1 MNFIILLS
9 CCRGCNEKP
18 KLLQHGAFTRAVPFK
33 EEKFHRHVSDSIA
46 NNYSPA
52 ARDFSTHSLHKH
64 QSNNE
69 YSELYRLEN
78 QVGLLCQK
86 PPYQDL
92 GIVKK
97 KDTSYTLYKRKAPG
111 SWNEDH
117 SELFSNAATR
127 GTECQSEN
135 SVSSNCMPAFDLGLR
150 NSEPLPPI
158 QKQINTKEKRHPS
171 IQSTD
176 TSRQK
181 NQGDSHYKSTNEP
194 VWIADCS
201 KYLSPPRSLPLL
213 PASSDNADS
222 PGLHRPLSFSQD
234 KASHS
239 FSTPA
244 AEQHRE
250 LEGTKHSTQP
260 ESQPISAHTRKKSKH
275 KSHEDWRQ
283 HDAMTTAALSVM
295 FPPSTYST
303 HGLSRPATPTEGH
316 LDRYYRLIEESIDP
330 CMVSP
335 LSAEWLQG
343 IYSYIPAELCKVCSK
358 SLQDLTKE
366 AEENY
371 IYAIKKSIVD
381 YILLD
386 PMEQHRLGIKVS
398 SKMSNRAG
406 RHYFPWHE
414 SVNTARI
421 KLKSNL
427 HITHPIMSKVLLH
440 FYTKYANF
448 RLLNMVALM
457 NIVPMKLDE
466 FINHIRNDVRKKSE
480 ELKETWLRDCCNTV
494 TQNRENIESEM
505 PQDEKLRRKKMDHL
519 FCCLA
524 TLMSN
529 LQRSIVEAS
538 LMDLVKMVETYG
550 DGNNYEGNYPP
561 DNLWLPEKPH
571 LILLFMKPFLKES
584 DVSFNP
590 STEEIFCGFDN
601 TVDSL
606 VISVQQMARI
616 ETFLFQAVDNLKI
629 KYISS
634 VQIHEEIVLSAK
646 TRIRAVIENNMR
658 GPSRYAK
665 VYKPFLQML
674 SPQTEKRLETLA
686 QKNVSLKVYARELD
700 NVKKLAS
707 DVALLPVFVPMKMMF
722 MDCFEINQRWGA
734 GEPRRKTPRKAP
746 EQEQLDG
753 SGRRNQRHRDAA
765 HGKEERLH
773 HQLTRRRPQETE
785 QQETRMDDSA
795 HQHYRGPRTI
805 PTKLLGY
812 MEASIKADL
821 TTIRTEMSQVL
832 KRVEDTEERLD
843 VHTKAIQELQ
853 DQCRYME
860 KGMRI
865 IAYKAEDQENRNRRN
880 NLRLRGIP
888 ETVGDRELAD
898 KIRETFNDM
907 LKRPRTTEIIFD
919 RVHRMRRPIASGG
932 ENPRDVI
939 VRFHYYADKAQIT
952 ESMKNASEMVMDG
965 VNIQAYV
972 DLALETLAR
981 RRALKPLTQAL
992 ISRQITY
999 RWGFPACLI
1008 ATYEG
1013 RTATLRHPEDL
1024 VEFCE
1029 KMDITPPELCKQ
1041 RTSLLIPLSSLCL
1054 PCFLIFSC
1062 SSIQW
1067 VVSFTGL
1074 DWIML
1079 DYVAIESVE
1088 SANILPMTI
1097 SDHAPVELTLKN
1109 NISWGKQYNW
1119 KLNDSLLH
1127 DQAVVQEIGVL
1138 LENYFQE
1145 NNTEGMSLVTVWE
1158 AHKVVLRVTEFSLQP
1173 HPQDEPGDGAEWVE
1187 SGGNTKMFD
1196 STQLK
1201 GGSVS
1206 IYPQQHPR
1214 FMGTQYQTTFP
1225 QAHHYW
1231 GMFDSSWEHKLSHS
1245 TAHIPMGPSAVCF
1258 NITPHEGTTLF
1269 EVLHLGLE
1277 KYLDDLNQI
1286 SSQASKEYALE
1297 KALNKMETDW
1307 EDVCFIFSPYKDG
1320 NSHVLAAVDEIQVL
1334 LEDHIVK
1341 TTTMKGSP
1349 FIAPFEKEILA
1360 WEAKLRHLQD
1370 TLDSWLTVQMAWLY
1384 LAPIFRSADIR
1395 NQIPVEGAKFQTVDF
1410 NWRLIMRES
1419 VEKANAMRVISQPQ
1433 MLDKLKEAEL
1443 LLDDIQKGLN
1453 DYLEKKRLFFP
1464 RFFFLSNDE
1473 LIEILSETKDPL
1485 RVQPHLKKCFE
1496 GIAKLTFNPKKEI
1509 THMESAEKEKV
1520 ELVTRIIPANA
1531 KGLVEQW
1538 LHEVEKIMKL
1548 SLHEV
1553 MNQSIKAYAK
1563 SLRKEWVLQW
1573 PGQVVLASSMVHW
1586 TTGVSKA
1593 FDQKRGLQNFVEQ
1606 CSEQIDEIVNL
1617 VRGRLTKMEQ
1627 ITLGALIT
1635 IDVHARDVVFNLNNR
1650 GVANS
1655 SDFGW
1660 IAQMRYYWE
1669 ENSVVVRMV
1678 TTTVPYGYEYLG
1690 NAGRLVLT
1698 PLTDRC
1704 FRTLMGALQLNICV
1718 VFNCSDGL
1726 DYKAMGKFFKGL
1738 AQSGAWACFDE
1749 FNRIELEVLSVVA
1762 QQIQTIQ
1769 RAISEQVQT
1778 FVFEGTEICLDSSCT
1793 VFITMNPGYA
1803 GRAELP
1809 DNLKVLFRTVAM
1821 MVPDYTLIAEI
1832 SLYSMGFVAARSLAA
1847 KIVATYRLCS
1857 EQLSSQHHYDYGMR
1871 AVKSV
1876 LTAAGN
1882 LKVKLPDEKEDVLM
1896 LRSIRDVNLPKFLSH
1911 DIPLFDSIISDLFPG
1926 VIVPTPDHGSLEV
1939 SIREI
1944 TRKMN
1949 LQQVPCFIKKIIQIY
1964 EMMLVRHGFMLIG
1977 NPLGGKTSSLKVLAG
1992 VLKDLEIKGLMDEH
2006 RVDYIFINPKAITIG
2021 QLYGSFDPVSHE
2033 WIDGVL
2039 SNVFR
2044 NHATCTTKRRKWCIF
2059 DGPVDAVWVENMNT
2073 VLDDNKK
2080 LCLMSGE
2087 IIQMSPQQNMI
2098 FEVLDLEQAS
2108 PATVSRCGM
2117 IYMEAKDLG
2126 WEPLTESWLAAK
2138 LPAFFTAEESQI
2150 VQSMCRWLLPVCLD
2164 FVEKKCTFVTKTSP
2178 MHLTMSMLK
2187 IYECLLA
2194 NIRSAKSGTENEEEV
2209 LDIEETRS
2217 SVHHTV
2223 KINEEVKNAILA
2235 YGFFAVIWSVGGV
2248 LHPDSKKRFSEYLK
2262 NLCDQDPTS
2271 LKPKGLQIPRS
2282 VQLPKAEDVYD
2293 IVYVKKKFSAWC
2305 LWKDLVTPTKFED
2318 IIKPSIKDNEK
2329 DVHLMLNDIIVS
2341 TPGTA
2346 MQMYFLET
2354 LLLQD
2359 KPLLFVGPTGTGK
2372 TAITNSFL
2380 RHLPQEKYV
2389 VCQIN
2394 FSVQASANQ
2403 TQDIFL
2409 TKLERQKKRV
2419 YGTPPG
2425 KQAFVFVDDLN
2436 MPAKEKYGAQPPIEL
2451 LRQWIDHGYWF
2462 DRKDTNMIEI
2472 KDTSLVLAMAPP
2484 SGGGNAV
2491 TPRLLR
2497 HFNVLSIDAFSDE
2510 TMKSIFQ
2517 PVVDWHFNSGF
2528 DTSLKRYSRIF
2539 VWATMDLYRQVMAS
2553 FLPMPSKSHYIFS
2566 LRDFSRVVQGIILLK
2581 PTQVDQNSA
2590 AAQKLMRLWIH
2601 EVYRVF
2607 CDRLVN
2613 SQDRKTFFQIVKN
2626 VVQSQ
2631 FKEKMSN
2638 LFTHLV
2644 IGRKVQDE
2652 DMRNLFFGDYV
2663 FHKSS
2668 VKPEKHYDEIAAIE
2682 ELKICMQRYLHQYNA
2697 SSKTPMNL
2705 VMFHFATEHISRISR
2720 VLKLPCGH
2728 ALLIGIGGTGRQSVT
2743 KLAAFMADIE
2753 LHQFSIQKSY
2763 TVSEWRDDLKKV
2775 LRAAGQNGT
2784 PTVFLFAE
2792 HQIKDESFLE
2802 DINMILSTGDV
2813 PTLFNNE
2820 EKLEV
2825 MEKMRQL
2832 LPATETQNENT
2843 TSDLY
2848 RIFKDRIRRNLHIV
2862 LAFSPTG
2869 KAFRDQLRHYTSL
2882 VNSCTIDWFQA
2893 WPEDALEKVANHFLD
2908 DVEMSQ
2914 EIRNEAV
2921 FMCHHFHQSVVS
2933 LSERF
2938 FQMLQRQIYVTS
2950 TSYLE
2955 LIKTFKNLLERKRL
2969 ELLTSKNRY
2978 MVGLEKLDFASSQIA
2993 IMQQELTELKPML
3006 IERSSETEELVNI
3019 IADETLEVE
3028 AVKSLV
3034 EADEATANKAAL
3046 EAKAI
3051 KDECEQ
3057 KLSVAIPAFNAAIA
3071 ALDTLKASDIALLKT
3086 MQNPPSGVRLTLSA
3100 ICILKG
3106 IKPDKKGDPSGKSA
3120 DDYWPASKK
3129 MLGDMKFLDSLKEFD
3144 KDNIPPKV
3152 IAQIRKDFI
3161 SNPEFQPAV
3170 IKNVSSACE
3179 GLCSWVRA
3187 IEVYDKVAKIV
3198 APKRQKLEA
3207 AEADLKIHMQNLKI
3221 KREELKEVTTKLKG
3235 LQDQLS
3241 QKLAEKRVL
3250 EENINMTKLKLDRA
3264 EKLINGLGGEKQRW
3278 RSIVT
3283 QLGDTYQNIVG
3294 DMLLSAGIVA
3304 YLGPFTSEFRQEIL
3318 RKWFNMCRDK
3328 HIPISDGFALS
3339 STLGDPVKIME
3350 WQFHGLPK
3358 DSFSLE
3364 NAIIVTSA
3372 QQWPLMIDPQGQAN
3386 KWIKNMEKINKIQI
3400 CKATDTDYLRA
3411 VGNSIQFGTPV
3422 LIENLTE
3429 ELDPILEPVLL
3440 RQTFKQ
3446 NGVEY
3451 IRLGEA
3457 VIHYSRDFKLYMT
3470 TRLRN
3475 PHYLP
3480 EVSVK
3485 VTLINFMITPIGL
3498 EDQLL
3503 TILAAEEKPDL
3514 EERKY
3519 QLYLEGATTRKQLKE
3534 IEDQILEVLSLSQG
3548 NILEDE
3554 RAIDILSSSKKLSQE
3569 IQEKQEITTK
3579 TEKQI
3584 DETRDGYRPV
3594 ANHSSVI
3601 FFVISDLAYIDTM
3614 YQFSLAWYINLY
3626 INAIKKSEP
3635 SQKLQE
3641 RITYLND
3648 YFTNSVYEHVC
3659 RSLFEKHKLLF
3670 SFLLCVGIQRNRGL
3684 VNYEE
3689 WHFLL
3694 TGSVALEIP
3703 RANPDPMWLKDKF
3716 WGEILRLSSL
3726 PIFGGLDDHFYSNI
3740 RQWKSIYDSS
3750 QPNEMELPNPWE
3762 DLLTDFQKLLVLRC
3776 VRPDKIISAVQ
3787 QFVTNK
3793 MGPAFIDPPTFDL
3806 RHSYMGSS
3814 SSTPLIFVLSSGA
3827 DPLQLL
3833 MKFAEEKDMGG
3844 INLQTISLG
3853 QGQGPIARKMIEK
3866 AAEDGTWVVLQNCH
3880 LATSWLTELEHICEE
3895 VITDPEKTNSSFRLW
3910 LTSYPS
3916 QDFPVSVL
3924 QNGIKMTN
3932 EPPKG
3937 LRANLLKSYL
3947 SDPICNP
3954 AFFNGCNK
3962 PKVWKKLLF
3971 GLCFFHALVQER
3983 RTYGSLGWNVSYE
3996 FNDSDL
4002 KISAKQ
4008 LQRFINDYEQ
4018 TLLDAVIYL
4027 TGECNYGGRVTDEH
4041 DRRLLLSLLDTF
4053 LCEAVITE
4061 DDYAFSPSGKYF
4073 APKNGT
4079 HDAYMEYIKS
4089 LPLNADPE
4097 VFGLHINANITR
4109 DQKETAKL
4117 FDWILTTLPKQ
4128 TSGGGKSTSEVV
4140 HELIDDILSKIPEDF
4155 NIEEV
4160 KRLYPTQYTESMN
4173 TVLVHELLRFN
4184 RLTSTIRM
4192 SLQDLNKAI
4201 SGLSAMSNELDD
4213 LLNSMT
4219 VGKVPTVWS
4228 ARSYPSLKPLGGYI
4242 ADLLQRLRFFKEWI
4256 ERGTPKVFWISGF
4269 YFTQSFLTGALQNYA
4284 RKYKIPIDLLGL
4296 QFQITDH
4303 DNVNIIDSSPSEG
4316 TYINGLYMEG
4326 ARWDRDKHVI
4336 SESFPKILYDSMPII
4351 WLIPEENIAEMDSF
4365 YQCPV
4370 YKTSA
4375 RHGELSTTGHSTNYV
4390 LSINLPTDKSPN
4402 HWVNRGVACLCQLDY

>member
-1 MNFIILLS
+1 MDEFRESSKTGSNA
-9 CCRGCNEKP
+9 KP
-18 KLLQHGAFTRAVPFK
+18 KLLQHGAFTQAVPIK
-33 EEKFHRHVSDSIA
+33 EKKFHRHVSDSIA

-52 ARDFSTHSLHKH
+52 ARDFSTHSVYKH

-69 YSELYRLEN
+69 YSELCKPEN
-78 QVGLLCQK
+78 QVRLLCQK

-92 GIVKK
+92 RISKK
-97 KDTSYTLYKRKAPG
+97 KDSCYTLYKRKAPG

-135 SVSSNCMPAFDLGLR
+135 RASSNCMPAFDLGQR

-158 QKQINTKEKRHPS
+158 QKQINTKKKRHPS
-171 IQSTD
+171 IQCTD
-176 TSRQK
+176 SSRHK
-181 NQGDSHYKSTNEP
+181 NQGDCHYKSTNEP

-213 PASSDNADS
+213 PASSDNAES

-239 FSTPA
+239 LSTPA
-244 AEQHRE
+244 AEQHGE

-260 ESQPISAHTRKKSKH
+260 ESQPSSAHFRKKAKH
-275 KSHEDWRQ
+275 ISHEDWRQ
-283 HDAMTTAALSVM
+283 HDAVTTAALNVV

-303 HGLSRPATPTEGH
+303 HGLSRPATPNEGH

-343 IYSYIPAELCKVCSK
+343 IYSYIPAELCKVWSK

-386 PMEQHRLGIKVS
+386 LMEQQRLEIKIS
-398 SKMSNRAG
+398 PKMSNSAG
-406 RHYFPWHE
+406 RHQFPWHE
-414 SVNTARI
+414 SVKAAYV
-421 KLKSNL
+421 KLKNNL
-427 HITHPIMSKVLLH
+427 HITHPVMSKVLLH
-440 FYTKYANF
+440 FYTKYTNF
-448 RLLNMVALM
+448 SLLDIDSLM
-457 NIVPMKLDE
+457 HFVPMKINE
-466 FINHIRNDVRKKSE
+466 FINCIRSNAIKKSE
-480 ELKETWLRDCCNTV
+480 ELQKTWLRDCCDIV
-494 TQNRENIESEM
+494 IEYRENIESEM
-505 PQDEKLRRKKMDHL
+505 PHDEKLRRKKMDHL

-529 LQRSIVEAS
+529 LQRSIVEVS
-538 LMDLVKMVETYG
+538 LADLVKMVEMYG
-550 DGNNYEGNYPP
+550 EGFHYEGNDPP
-561 DNLWLPEKPH
+561 DDFWLPVNPH
-571 LILLFMKPFLKES
+571 LILLFLKPFLKES
-584 DVSFNP
+584 VVSFNP
-590 STEEIFCGFDN
+590 SIEEIVCGFDN

-634 VQIHEEIVLSAK
+634 IQIHEEIVLSSKA
-646 TRIRAVIENNMR
+646 RIRAVIENNMR
-658 GPSRYAK
+658 GPHRYAK

-674 SPQTEKRLETLA
+674 SSQTEKRLQTLA
-686 QKNVSLKVYARELD
+686 QKDISLKVYARELD
-700 NVKKLAS
+700 RMKELAS
-707 DVALLPVFVPMKMMF
+707 DVALLPVFVPMNMML
-722 MDCFEINQRWGA
+722 MDCSEINQQMIDR
-734 GEPRRKTPRKAP
+734 T
-746 EQEQLDG
+746 
-753 SGRRNQRHRDAA
+753 
-765 HGKEERLH
+765 
-773 HQLTRRRPQETE
+773 HQLTNIIINKVASMSMTFNRKICWQYDGIVTKISAMAASTSALVELQNYIDILKSKELPEIQEKLAVAGENLLFLMDYASLSKEDIILNGNTFSWPQRIIPIINSS
-785 QQETRMDDSA
+785 ETRLQREHDGALARLAQWQKDFTKRLVDVLIEVKDFQKKDRMTEATTNVQKLGSISRRIQDFMEEKSLINKEEMLLEVEQMSTFDQIDEIHKLKEPYEELWTTAA
-795 HQHYRGPRTI
+795 HFSTCYDKWMNGPFLQVNAENVEEEVQNLWKTSYKLTKAFYHPDLHGPLKVATTI
-805 PTKLLGY
+805 KTKL
-812 MEASIKADL
+812 
-821 TTIRTEMSQVL
+821 
-832 KRVEDTEERLD
+832 
-843 VHTKAIQELQ
+843 
-853 DQCRYME
+853 E
-860 KGMRI
+860 KF
-865 IAYKAEDQENRNRRN
+865 
-880 NLRLRGIP
+880 
-888 ETVGDRELAD
+888 
-898 KIRETFNDM
+898 KINM
-907 LKRPRTTEIIFD
+907 P
-919 RVHRMRRPIASGG
+919 
-932 ENPRDVI
+932 
-939 VRFHYYADKAQIT
+939 
-952 ESMKNASEMVMDG
+952 
-965 VNIQAYV
+965 
-972 DLALETLAR
+972 
-981 RRALKPLTQAL
+981 
-992 ISRQITY
+992 
-999 RWGFPACLI
+999 
-1008 ATYEG
+1008 
-1013 RTATLRHPEDL
+1013 
-1024 VEFCE
+1024 
-1029 KMDITPPELCKQ
+1029 
-1041 RTSLLIPLSSLCL
+1041 
-1054 PCFLIFSC
+1054 
-1062 SSIQW
+1062 
-1067 VVSFTGL
+1067 
-1074 DWIML
+1074 
-1079 DYVAIESVE
+1079 
-1088 SANILPMTI
+1088 
-1097 SDHAPVELTLKN
+1097 
-1109 NISWGKQYNW
+1109 
-1119 KLNDSLLH
+1119 
-1127 DQAVVQEIGVL
+1127 
-1138 LENYFQE
+1138 
-1145 NNTEGMSLVTVWE
+1145 LVTALCTPGIKPRHWNLMSE
-1158 AHKVVLRVTEFSLQP
+1158 KVGFT
-1173 HPQDEPGDGAEWVE
+1173 
-1187 SGGNTKMFD
+1187 
-1196 STQLK
+1196 
-1201 GGSVS
+1201 
-1206 IYPQQHPR
+1206 
-1214 FMGTQYQTTFP
+1214 
-1225 QAHHYW
+1225 
-1231 GMFDSSWEHKLSHS
+1231 
-1245 TAHIPMGPSAVCF
+1245 
-1258 NITPHEGTTLF
+1258 ITPHESTILF
-1269 EVLHLGLE
+1269 EVLQFGLE

-1297 KALNKMETDW
+1297 KALNKMKTDW
-1307 EDVCFIFSPYKDG
+1307 EYACFSFSTYKDG
-1320 NSHVLAAVDEIQVL
+1320 NSYVLAAVDEIQVL

-1360 WEAKLRHLQD
+1360 WEAKLRHFQD
-1370 TLDSWLTVQMAWLY
+1370 TLDSWLRVQMAWLY
-1384 LAPIFRSADIR
+1384 LEPIFGSEDIR
-1395 NQIPVEGAKFQTVDF
+1395 NQIPVEGEKFETVDF

-1419 VEKANAMRVISQPQ
+1419 VEVANAMRVISQPQ

-1443 LLDDIQKGLN
+1443 VLDDIQKGLN

-1509 THMESAEKEKV
+1509 THMESTENEKV
-1520 ELVTRIIPANA
+1520 ELVMRIIPEHA
-1531 KGLVEQW
+1531 KGLVEKW

-1553 MNQSIKAYAK
+1553 MNQSIKAYAE
-1563 SLRKEWVLQW
+1563 SPRKEWVLQW

-1586 TTGVSKA
+1586 TTGVLKA
-1593 FDQKRGLQNFVEQ
+1593 FDQKRGLQNFVKQ
-1606 CSEQIDEIVNL
+1606 CSEQIDEIVGL
-1617 VRGRLTKMEQ
+1617 VRGRLTKMER

-1635 IDVHARDVVFNLNNR
+1635 IDVHARDVVFNLNDR
-1650 GVANS
+1650 GITNC

-1669 ENSVVVRMV
+1669 ENNVVVRMV
-1678 TTTVPYGYEYLG
+1678 TTTVTYGYEYLG

-1704 FRTLMGALQLNICV
+1704 FRTLMGALQLNLGGAPEGPAGTGKTETCKDLARAVAKQCV

-1778 FVFEGTEICLDSSCT
+1778 FMFEGTEICLDSSCT

-1821 MVPDYTLIAEI
+1821 MVPDYMLIAEI
-1832 SLYSMGFVAARSLAA
+1832 SLYSMGFVAAHILAA

-1882 LKVKLPDEKEDVLM
+1882 LKVKFPDEKEDMLM

-1949 LQQVPCFIKKIIQIY
+1949 LQPVPCFIKKIIQIY

-1977 NPLGGKTSSLKVLAG
+1977 SPLGGKTSALKVLAG
-1992 VLKDLEIKGLMDEH
+1992 ALKDLETKGLMDEH
-2006 RVDYIFINPKAITIG
+2006 GVDYIFINPKAITIG

-2044 NHATCTTKRRKWCIF
+2044 NHATCTTKSRKWCIF

-2126 WEPLTESWLAAK
+2126 WEPLTKSWLAAK
-2138 LPAFFTAEESQI
+2138 LPAGFTAEESQI
-2150 VQSMCRWLLPVCLD
+2150 VQSMCRWLLPACLD
-2164 FVEKKCTFVTKTSP
+2164 FVEKRCKFVIKTSP
-2178 MHLTMSMLK
+2178 MHFTVSMLK
-2187 IYECLLA
+2187 IYESLLV
-2194 NIRSAKSGTENEEEV
+2194 NIRSAKCGTENEE
-2209 LDIEETRS
+2209 DTDTEETS
-2217 SVHHTV
+2217 PGVCHS
-2223 KINEEVKNAILA
+2223 INMNEEVRNAILA
-2235 YGFFAVIWSVGGV
+2235 YGFFAVIWSFGGV
-2248 LHPDSKKRFSEYLK
+2248 LHPDSKQSFSEYLK
-2262 NLCDQDPTS
+2262 NLCDQDPTGS
-2271 LKPKGLQIPRS
+2271 KPKGLQIPRS
-2282 VQLPKAEDVYD
+2282 VQLPKSENVYD
-2293 IVYVKKKFSAWC
+2293 IVYVKKKFSSWC
-2305 LWKDLVTPTKFED
+2305 LWKDLMTPTKIED
-2318 IIKPSIKDNEK
+2318 IIKNNEN

-2409 TKLERQKKRV
+2409 TKLERRKKRV
-2419 YGTPPG
+2419 YGAPLG

-2462 DRKDTNMIEI
+2462 DRKDTSMIKI
-2472 KDTSLVLAMAPP
+2472 KNTCLVLAMAPP
-2484 SGGGNAV
+2484 AGGGNAI
-2491 TPRLLR
+2491 TPRLLH
-2497 HFNVLSIDAFSDE
+2497 HFNVLSIDAFSDK
-2510 TMKSIFQ
+2510 TIKGIFQ
-2517 PVVDWHFNSGF
+2517 PIVDWHFDCGF

-2539 VWATMDLYRQVMAS
+2539 VWATMDLYRQVLTS

-2566 LRDFSRVVQGIILLK
+2566 LRDFSRVIQGIILFK
-2581 PTQVDQNSA
+2581 PTQVDQSSSG
-2590 AAQKLMRLWIH
+2590 AQKLMRLWIH

-2613 SQDRKTFFQIVKN
+2613 SQDRKMFFQIVKN

-2631 FKEKMSN
+2631 FKEKMSH
-2638 LFTHLV
+2638 LFSHLV
-2644 IGRKVQDE
+2644 IGREVQDE

-2663 FHKSS
+2663 FQKTS
-2668 VKPEKHYDEIAAIE
+2668 VKSEKHYNEIVDID

-2705 VMFHFATEHISRISR
+2705 VMFHFAIQHISRISR

-2753 LHQFSIQKSY
+2753 LHQVSIQKSY
-2763 TVSEWRDDLKKV
+2763 SVNEWRDDLKKV
-2775 LRAAGQNGT
+2775 LRAAGQNGS

-2832 LPATETQNENT
+2832 LPATENQSENYQ
-2843 TSDLY
+2843 SDLY
-2848 RIFKDRIRRNLHIV
+2848 RKYKDRIRRNLHIV

-2882 VNSCTIDWFQA
+2882 VNCCTINWFQA
-2893 WPEDALEKVANHFLD
+2893 WPEDALQKVANHFLD

-2921 FMCHHFHQSVVS
+2921 FMCHHFHQSVVA

-2938 FQMLQRQIYVTS
+2938 FQTLQRQIYVTS

-2969 ELLTSKNRY
+2969 ELLTNKNRY
-2978 MVGLEKLDFASSQIA
+2978 LVGLEKLDFASSQIA

-3057 KLSVAIPAFNAAIA
+3057 KLSVAIPALNAAIL
-3071 ALDTLKASDIALLKT
+3071 ALDTLKASDITLLKT

-3106 IKPDKKGDPSGKSA
+3106 IKPDKKGDPSGKFA

-3129 MLGDMKFLDSLKEFD
+3129 ILGDMKFLDSLKEFD

-3152 IAQIRKDFI
+3152 IAQIRRDFI

-3198 APKRQKLEA
+3198 APKRQRLEA

-3221 KREELKEVTTKLKG
+3221 KREELKEVTAKLKG

-3241 QKLAEKRVL
+3241 KKLAEKRIL

-3278 RSIVT
+3278 RSIAT
-3283 QLGDTYQNIVG
+3283 QMGDTYQNIVG

-3304 YLGPFTSEFRQEIL
+3304 YLGSFTSEFRQEIL
-3318 RKWFNMCRDK
+3318 KKWFKLCRDK
-3328 HIPISDGFALS
+3328 HIPVSDEFALS

-3358 DSFSLE
+3358 DNFSIE

-3372 QQWPLMIDPQGQAN
+3372 QRWPLMVDPQGQAN

-3400 CKATDTDYLRA
+3400 CKATDTDYLRT

-3429 ELDPILEPVLL
+3429 ELDPILEPLLL

-3503 TILAAEEKPDL
+3503 NILAAEEKPDL
-3514 EERKY
+3514 EERKH
-3519 QLYLEGATTRKQLKE
+3519 QLYLEGAKTRKQLKE

-3601 FFVISDLAYIDTM
+3601 FFVISDLAYIDSM
-3614 YQFSLAWYINLY
+3614 YQFSLAWYINVY
-3626 INAIKKSEP
+3626 INAIRKSEP

-3641 RITYLND
+3641 RITYLNN
-3648 YFTNSVYEHVC
+3648 YFTNSIYEQVC

-3684 VNYEE
+3684 ANNEE

-3694 TGSVALEIP
+3694 TGGVALEIP
-3703 RANPDPMWLKDKF
+3703 QANPDPTWLKDKS
-3716 WGEILRLSSL
+3716 WGEILRLSTL
-3726 PIFGGLDDHFYSNI
+3726 PIFSQLDDHFCSNI
-3740 RQWKSIYDSS
+3740 SEWKSIYESS
-3750 QPNEMELPNPWE
+3750 HPNEMELPNPWE
-3762 DLLTDFQKLLVLRC
+3762 DLLTDFQKLLILRC
-3776 VRPDKIISAVQ
+3776 IRPDKIIPAVQ
-3787 QFVTNK
+3787 QFVTDK
-3793 MGPAFIDPPTFDL
+3793 MGPTYINPPTFDL
-3806 RHSYMGSS
+3806 QHSYTGSTS
-3814 SSTPLIFVLSSGA
+3814 NTPLIFVLSSGA
-3827 DPLQLL
+3827 DPLALL

-3866 AAEDGTWVVLQNCH
+3866 AAEEGTWVVLQNCH

-3895 VITDPEKTNSSFRLW
+3895 VITDPEKTKSSFRLW

-3983 RTYGSLGWNVSYE
+3983 RTYGSLGWNVAYE

-4018 TLLDAVIYL
+4018 TPLDAVIYL

-4061 DDYAFSPSGKYF
+4061 DNYAFSPSGKYF
-4073 APKNGT
+4073 APKNST
-4079 HDAYMEYIKS
+4079 HDTYMEYIKS

-4097 VFGLHINANITR
+4097 VFGLHVNGNITR
-4109 DQKETAKL
+4109 DQKETAEL
-4117 FDWILTTLPKQ
+4117 FDCILTTLPKQ
-4128 TSGGGKSTSEVV
+4128 TSGGGKSTSEVA

-4155 NIEEV
+4155 NVEEV

-4242 ADLLQRLRFFKEWI
+4242 ADLLQRLSFFKEWI
-4256 ERGTPKVFWISGF
+4256 EKGTPNVFWISGF

-4284 RKYKIPIDLLGL
+4284 RKYKIPIDLLGF
-4296 QFQITDH
+4296 QFRITDH
-4303 DNVNIIDSSPSEG
+4303 DHANEIDSSPSDG
-4316 TYINGLYMEG
+4316 TYINGFYMEG
-4326 ARWDRDKHVI
+4326 ARWDREKHVI
-4336 SESFPKILYDSMPII
+4336 SESFPQILYESMPII
-4351 WLIPEENIAEMDSF
+4351 WLIPGEKMDEMDSF
-4365 YQCPV
+4365 YRCPV

-4375 RHGELSTTGHSTNYV
+4375 RRGELSTTGHSTNYV
-4390 LSINLPTDKSPN
+4390 LSFNLATDKPPN

>member
-1 MNFIILLS
+1 MYEYPES
-9 CCRGCNEKP
+9 SKVVVNEKP
-18 KLLQHGAFTRAVPFK
+18 KILQHGAFTQAVPFK

-52 ARDFSTHSLHKH
+52 ARNISTHSVYKLNNGKKH
-64 QSNNE
+64 
-69 YSELYRLEN
+69 SELCRQEN
-78 QVGLLCQK
+78 PTGLLCQK
-86 PPYQDL
+86 PPYQEL
-92 GIVKK
+92 QIVKK
-97 KDTSYTLYKRKAPG
+97 KNALHKMSKRKAPG

-117 SELFSNAATR
+117 CEFFSNAATR

-135 SVSSNCMPAFDLGLR
+135 SVSSNCMPAFDVGLR

-171 IQSTD
+171 NQCTD
-176 TSRQK
+176 TPRHK
-181 NQGDSHYKSTNEP
+181 NQGCCHYKSTNEP

-201 KYLSPPRSLPLL
+201 KYLSPHRSLPLL
-213 PASSDNADS
+213 PTSSDNAES
-222 PGLHRPLSFSQD
+222 LGLHRPLSLSPD

-244 AEQHRE
+244 TEQHRE

-260 ESQPISAHTRKKSKH
+260 ETHSVSSSAHKKKKNKH
-275 KSHEDWRQ
+275 IGFAAVDWRE
-283 HDAMTTAALSVM
+283 HDAATKEALAIL
-295 FPPSTYST
+295 FPPPSSST
-303 HGLSRPATPTEGH
+303 HGLSRPASPNERH
-316 LDRYYRLIEESIDP
+316 LHRYYRLIEESIDP

-335 LSAEWLQG
+335 LSVKWLQG
-343 IYSYIPAELCKVCSK
+343 IYSYIPAELCKVWSK

-366 AEENY
+366 VEENY
-371 IYAIKKSIVD
+371 TYAIKKSMLD

-386 PMEQHRLGIKVS
+386 VAEQQRLGIEITPKICNS
-398 SKMSNRAG
+398 AG
-406 RHYFPWHE
+406 RNRFPWHN
-414 SVNTARI
+414 SVNMACV
-421 KLKSNL
+421 KLKNSL
-427 HITHPIMSKVLLH
+427 HITHPVMTKTLHH
-440 FYTKYANF
+440 FYRNYTTFSLVDTKS
-448 RLLNMVALM
+448 LLQS
-457 NIVPMKLDE
+457 VPMVLDKL
-466 FINHIRNDVRKKSE
+466 IVYITGIVKKRA
-480 ELKETWLRDCCNTV
+480 ELLQETWMKECCDIV
-494 TQNRENIESEM
+494 EQSRGNIESIM
-505 PQDEKLRRKKMDHL
+505 PEDEGLRRKKMDHL
-519 FCCLA
+519 FCSLA

-529 LQRSIVEAS
+529 LLRRIVETS
-538 LMDLVKMVETYG
+538 LTDLVEMIETYS
-550 DGNNYEGNYPP
+550 DGNHYEGNYPS
-561 DNLWLPEKPH
+561 DNLWYPVKPH
-571 LILLFMKPFLKES
+571 LIVLFMNPFLKES

-590 STEEIFCGFDN
+590 SVEEIVCGFDN
-601 TVDSL
+601 VVESL
-606 VISVQQMARI
+606 VISVQQMPRI
-616 ETFLFQAVDNLKI
+616 ENFLFQAVDNLKI

-646 TRIRAVIENNMR
+646 ARIKAVIENNMH
-658 GPSRYAK
+658 GPSRYTL
-665 VYKPFLQML
+665 VYKPFLHLL
-674 SPQTEKRLETLA
+674 SPLTERHLKTLV
-686 QKNVSLKVYARELD
+686 QKDVGLKVYARELD
-700 NVKKLAS
+700 NMKQLAS
-707 DVALLPVFVPMKMMF
+707 DVALLPVYVPMKMLL
-722 MDCFEINQRWGA
+722 MDCSEVNQWMIDRT
-734 GEPRRKTPRKAP
+734 R
-746 EQEQLDG
+746 
-753 SGRRNQRHRDAA
+753 
-765 HGKEERLH
+765 
-773 HQLTRRRPQETE
+773 QLTNIIINKVATTSEKFNRKIC
-785 QQETRMDDSA
+785 QQYD
-795 HQHYRGPRTI
+795 GI
-805 PTKLLGY
+805 VTK
-812 MEASIKADL
+812 I
-821 TTIRTEMSQVL
+821 TTIAESTSALV
-832 KRVEDTEERLD
+832 
-843 VHTKAIQELQ
+843 ELQ
-853 DQCRYME
+853 DYIHKLRTVELLKIEDKLAVAAENLLFLMDYASLSKEDIILNGNTFSWPQ
-860 KGMRI
+860 RI
-865 IAYKAEDQENRNRRN
+865 IPIISGSVTRLQREHDGALARLAQWQKDFTKRLADVIIEVKDFQKKERMSEASTYVQKLSTINRRIQEFMKEKADIN
-880 NLRLRGIP
+880 KEEELLGSEQIGTYNQIAEICKLKEPYEKLWTTALHFSTCYDKWMNGPLLQVNAEEVEEAVQNLWKTSYKLTKAFYHPDLHGPLKVATTIKTKL
-888 ETVGDRELAD
+888 EKF
-898 KIRETFNDM
+898 KINM
-907 LKRPRTTEIIFD
+907 P
-919 RVHRMRRPIASGG
+919 
-932 ENPRDVI
+932 
-939 VRFHYYADKAQIT
+939 
-952 ESMKNASEMVMDG
+952 
-965 VNIQAYV
+965 
-972 DLALETLAR
+972 
-981 RRALKPLTQAL
+981 
-992 ISRQITY
+992 
-999 RWGFPACLI
+999 
-1008 ATYEG
+1008 
-1013 RTATLRHPEDL
+1013 
-1024 VEFCE
+1024 
-1029 KMDITPPELCKQ
+1029 
-1041 RTSLLIPLSSLCL
+1041 
-1054 PCFLIFSC
+1054 
-1062 SSIQW
+1062 
-1067 VVSFTGL
+1067 
-1074 DWIML
+1074 
-1079 DYVAIESVE
+1079 
-1088 SANILPMTI
+1088 
-1097 SDHAPVELTLKN
+1097 
-1109 NISWGKQYNW
+1109 
-1119 KLNDSLLH
+1119 
-1127 DQAVVQEIGVL
+1127 
-1138 LENYFQE
+1138 
-1145 NNTEGMSLVTVWE
+1145 LVTALCTPGIKARHWNLMSE
-1158 AHKVVLRVTEFSLQP
+1158 KV
-1173 HPQDEPGDGAEWVE
+1173 G
-1187 SGGNTKMFD
+1187 
-1196 STQLK
+1196 
-1201 GGSVS
+1201 
-1206 IYPQQHPR
+1206 
-1214 FMGTQYQTTFP
+1214 
-1225 QAHHYW
+1225 
-1231 GMFDSSWEHKLSHS
+1231 
-1245 TAHIPMGPSAVCF
+1245 F
-1258 NITPHEGTTLF
+1258 NITPHGDTSLLEILQ
-1269 EVLHLGLE
+1269 LGLE
-1277 KYLDDLNQI
+1277 KYLDNLNQI
-1286 SSQASKEYALE
+1286 SLQASKEYALE
-1297 KALNKMETDW
+1297 KALNKMKADW
-1307 EDVCFIFSPYKDG
+1307 EDVRFVFSPYKDG
-1320 NSHVLAAVDEIQVL
+1320 TSHVLAAVDEIQVL

-1349 FIAPFEKEILA
+1349 FITPFEKEILT
-1360 WEAKLRHLQD
+1360 WEAKLRLFQEI
-1370 TLDSWLTVQMAWLY
+1370 LESWLRVQMAWLY
-1384 LAPIFRSADIR
+1384 LEPIFGSEDIR
-1395 NQIPVEGAKFQTVDF
+1395 SQIPVEGNKFEIVDR

-1419 VEKANAMRVISQPQ
+1419 VKEANAMRVISQPQ

-1473 LIEILSETKDPL
+1473 LLEILSETKDPL

-1496 GIAKLTFNPKKEI
+1496 GIAKLTFDMKKEI
-1509 THMESAEKEKV
+1509 THMESSENEKV
-1520 ELVTRIIPANA
+1520 ELVLRIIPSNA
-1531 KGLVEQW
+1531 KGLVEKW
-1538 LHEVEKIMKL
+1538 LHEVERVMKL
-1548 SLHEV
+1548 SLLEV
-1553 MNQSIKAYAK
+1553 MNHSIKAYTE
-1563 SLRKEWVLQW
+1563 SPRKEWVLHW

-1586 TTGVSKA
+1586 TSDVSKA
-1593 FDQKRGLQNFVEQ
+1593 LVEKRGLESILQK
-1606 CSEQIDEIVNL
+1606 CSDQIEDIVSL
-1617 VRGRLTKMEQ
+1617 VRGRLTKMER

-1635 IDVHARDVVFNLNNR
+1635 IDVHARDVVSSLNNQR
-1650 GVANS
+1650 ISNT
-1655 SDFGW
+1655 SDFSW

-1669 ENSVVVRMV
+1669 EGNVVVRMV
-1678 TTTVPYGYEYLG
+1678 TTSVLYGYEYLG
-1690 NAGRLVLT
+1690 NSGRLVLT

-1704 FRTLMGALQLNICV
+1704 FRTLMGALKLNLGGAPEGPAGTGKTETCKDLARAVAKQCV

-1778 FVFEGTEICLDSSCT
+1778 FVFEGTEISLDSSCT

-1821 MVPDYTLIAEI
+1821 MVPDYALIAEI

-1882 LKVKLPDEKEDVLM
+1882 LKVKLPKEKEDVLM

-1911 DIPLFDSIISDLFPG
+1911 DVPLFDSIISDLFPG
-1926 VIVPTPDHGSLEV
+1926 VVLPTPDHGSLEV

-1949 LQQVPCFIKKIIQIY
+1949 LQPVPCFIKKIIQIY
-1964 EMMLVRHGFMLIG
+1964 EMMLVRHGFMVIG
-1977 NPLGGKTSSLKVLAG
+1977 SPFGGKTSALKVLAE
-1992 VLKDLEIKGLMDEH
+1992 VLKDLETKGLMNEH
-2006 RVDYIFINPKAITIG
+2006 GVDYIFINPKAMTIG

-2039 SNVFR
+2039 ASVFR
-2044 NHATCTTKRRKWCIF
+2044 SHATCNTKCRKWCIF

-2108 PATVSRCGM
+2108 PATISRCGM

-2126 WEPLTESWLAAK
+2126 WEPLTESWITASLTE
-2138 LPAFFTAEESQI
+2138 LLTAEECQI
-2150 VQSMCRWLLPVCLD
+2150 VQMMCRCLLPISLD
-2164 FVEKKCTFVTKTSP
+2164 FVEEKCKFIIQTSP

-2187 IYECLLA
+2187 IYESLLS
-2194 NIRSAKSGTENEEEV
+2194 NVRSASKIIENEDGILEEDTV
-2209 LDIEETRS
+2209 S
-2217 SVHHTV
+2217 PGFHTNGKKATEDV
-2223 KINEEVKNAILA
+2223 KHMIVA
-2235 YGFFAVIWSVGGV
+2235 YGFFSIIWSVGGI
-2248 LHPDSKKRFSEYLK
+2248 LHSDSKERFSDFLK
-2262 NLCDQDPTS
+2262 DLCDQALHNPTLS
-2271 LKPKGLQIPRS
+2271 GLQIPKS
-2282 VQLPKAEDVYD
+2282 VHLPKSESVYD
-2293 IVYVKKKFSAWC
+2293 IVYIKTKFASWC
-2305 LWKDLVTPTKFED
+2305 TWNDLVTPTKTDELVEAD
-2318 IIKPSIKDNEK
+2318 EEVMHII
-2329 DVHLMLNDIIVS
+2329 LNDIIVS

-2403 TQDIFL
+2403 TQDVFL
-2409 TKLERQKKRV
+2409 TKLERRKKRV
-2419 YGTPPG
+2419 YGPPLG

-2462 DRKDTNMIEI
+2462 DRKDTNKIKIE
-2472 KDTSLVLAMAPP
+2472 DTTIVLAMAPP
-2484 SGGGNAV
+2484 AGGGHAV

-2517 PVVDWHFNSGF
+2517 PIMDWHFNCGF
-2528 DTSLKRYSRIF
+2528 DISLKRYSRIL
-2539 VWATMDLYRQVMAS
+2539 VWATMDLYRQVALA
-2553 FLPMPSKSHYIFS
+2553 FLPMPSKSHYVFS
-2566 LRDFSRVVQGIILLK
+2566 LRDFSRVIQGILLLK
-2581 PTQVDQNSA
+2581 PIQVHQSA
-2590 AAQKLMRLWIH
+2590 EGAQKLMRLWIH

-2607 CDRLVN
+2607 CDRLVS
-2613 SQDRKTFFQIVKN
+2613 SQDRQKFFHIVKN

-2631 FKEKMSN
+2631 FKEKMTN

-2644 IGRKVQDE
+2644 IGREIQDD
-2652 DMRNLFFGDYV
+2652 DMRNLFFGDYIIPKNAE
-2663 FHKSS
+2663 KS
-2668 VKPEKHYDEIAAIE
+2668 EKFYNEIMDIE
-2682 ELKICMQRYLHQYNA
+2682 ELKNFMQHFLHQFNKQ
-2697 SSKTPMNL
+2697 SKTPMNL
-2705 VMFHFATEHISRISR
+2705 VMFHFAIEHISRISR
-2720 VLKLPCGH
+2720 ILKLPCGH
-2728 ALLIGIGGTGRQSVT
+2728 ALLIGIGGTGRQSAT
-2743 KLAAFMADIE
+2743 RLAAFMADIE
-2753 LHQFSIQKSY
+2753 VYQVSILKSY

-2775 LRAAGQNGT
+2775 LRATGQNGI
-2784 PTVFLFAE
+2784 PTVFLFAD

-2813 PTLFNNE
+2813 PSLFNNE

-2832 LPATETQNENT
+2832 LPAHEIQSESTP
-2843 TSDLY
+2843 SDIY
-2848 RIFKDRIRRNLHIV
+2848 SKFKDRIRQNLHVV

-2869 KAFRDQLRHYTSL
+2869 EAFRDHLRHYSSL
-2882 VNSCTIDWFQA
+2882 VNCCTIDWFQA

-2921 FMCHHFHQSVVS
+2921 FMCQHFHQSVVA
-2933 LSERF
+2933 LSERV
-2938 FQMLQRQIYVTS
+2938 FQTLRRQIYVTS

-2978 MVGLEKLDFASSQIA
+2978 LVGLEKLDFASSQIA

-3006 IERSSETEELVNI
+3006 IERSGETEELVNI

-3051 KDECEQ
+3051 KEECEQ
-3057 KLSVAIPAFNAAIA
+3057 KLSVAIPALNAAIA
-3071 ALDTLKASDIALLKT
+3071 ALDTLKASDITLLKT
-3086 MQNPPSGVRLTLSA
+3086 MQNPPSGVRLTLAA

-3106 IKPDKKGDPSGKSA
+3106 IKPEKRTDQNGKIV
-3120 DDYWPASKK
+3120 DDYWPSSKK
-3129 MLGDMKFLDSLKEFD
+3129 MLGDMKFLDLLKEFD
-3144 KDNIPPKV
+3144 KDNIPSKV
-3152 IAQIRKDFI
+3152 IAQIRRDFI
-3161 SNPEFQPAV
+3161 SNAEFQPAV

-3198 APKRQKLEA
+3198 APKRQRLEA
-3207 AEADLKIHMQNLKI
+3207 AEADLRIHLEKLKI
-3221 KREELKEVTTKLKG
+3221 KREELKEVTAKLKD
-3235 LQDQLS
+3235 LQDRLS

-3278 RSIVT
+3278 KNIAIH
-3283 QLGDTYQNIVG
+3283 LEDTYQNIVG

-3304 YLGPFTSEFRQEIL
+3304 YLGPFTAEFRQEIL
-3318 RKWFNMCRDK
+3318 KCWITMCQDK
-3328 HIPISDGFALS
+3328 NIPVSDGFALS
-3339 STLGDPVKIME
+3339 GTLGDLVKIME

-3358 DSFSLE
+3358 DNFSLE

-3372 QQWPLMIDPQGQAN
+3372 QRWPLIIDPQGQAN

-3400 CKATDTDYLRA
+3400 CKATDVDYLRT

-3422 LIENLTE
+3422 LIENITE

-3451 IRLGEA
+3451 IRLGES

-3485 VTLINFMITPIGL
+3485 VTLINFMITPVGL

-3503 TILAAEEKPDL
+3503 TILAAEEKTDL
-3514 EERKY
+3514 EERKNL
-3519 QLYLEGATTRKQLKE
+3519 LYREGAKTRKQLKE
-3534 IEDQILEVLSLSQG
+3534 IEDQILEVLSLSEG

-3569 IQEKQEITTK
+3569 IQEKQEITAK

-3594 ANHSSVI
+3594 ANHSSAI
-3601 FFVISDLAYIDTM
+3601 FFVISDLAYLNSM
-3614 YQFSLAWYINLY
+3614 YQYSLAWFINLY
-3626 INAIKKSEP
+3626 VNAIKRSETSP
-3635 SQKLQE
+3635 NLQE
-3641 RITYLND
+3641 RITKLND
-3648 YFTNSVYEHVC
+3648 YFTNSIYEHVC

-3670 SFLLCVGIQRNRGL
+3670 SFLLCVGLQRNKGL
-3684 VNYEE
+3684 INNDE

-3694 TGSVALEIP
+3694 TGGVALEIP
-3703 RANPDPMWLKDKF
+3703 HPNPAPVWLKDKS
-3716 WGEILRLSSL
+3716 WGEILRLSTL
-3726 PIFGGLDDHFYSNI
+3726 PLFKGLDDHFCSKLTE
-3740 RQWKSIYDSS
+3740 WKNIYDSS
-3750 QPNEMELPNPWE
+3750 HPNETELPDPWE
-3762 DLLTDFQKLLVLRC
+3762 DLLTAFQRLLVIRC
-3776 VRPDKIISAVQ
+3776 LRPDKVIPAVQ
-3787 QFVTNK
+3787 QFIIDK
-3793 MGPAFIDPPTFDL
+3793 MGPTYIDPPTFDL
-3806 RHSYMGSS
+3806 QHSYMDSTSS
-3814 SSTPLIFVLSSGA
+3814 IPLIFVLSSGA
-3827 DPLQLL
+3827 DPLELL
-3833 MKFAEEKDMGG
+3833 IKFAEEQEMGG
-3844 INLQTISLG
+3844 MNLQTISLG
-3853 QGQGPIARKMIEK
+3853 QGQGPIARKLIEK

-3880 LATSWLTELEHICEE
+3880 LAISWLADLEQICEE
-3895 VITDPEKTNSSFRLW
+3895 VITDPEKTKSSFRLW

-3916 QDFPVSVL
+3916 QSFPVSVL

-3954 AFFNGCNK
+3954 SFFNGCNK
-3962 PKVWKKLLF
+3962 PQVFEKLLF

-3983 RTYGSLGWNVSYE
+3983 RTYGSLGWNIPYE

-4002 KISAKQ
+4002 KISARQ
-4008 LQRFINDYEQ
+4008 LQSFLNDYKE
-4018 TLLDAVIYL
+4018 TPLDAIIYL

-4041 DRRLLLSLLDTF
+4041 DRRLLLSLLDIF
-4053 LCEAVITE
+4053 LCEAIITE
-4061 DDYAFSPSGKYF
+4061 SHYTFSPSGKYF

-4079 HDAYMEYIKS
+4079 HDSYMEYIKS

-4097 VFGLHINANITR
+4097 VFGLHVNGNITR
-4109 DQKETAKL
+4109 EQKETVEL
-4117 FDWILTTLPKQ
+4117 FDGILATLPKQ
-4128 TSGGGKSTSEVV
+4128 TSGGGKPTSEVV
-4140 HELIDDILSKIPEDF
+4140 QELTVDILSKIPEDF
-4155 NIEEV
+4155 NVEEV

-4201 SGLSAMSNELDD
+4201 SGLSVMSNELDD
-4213 LLNSMT
+4213 LFSSMI
-4219 VGKVPTVWS
+4219 VGKVPSVWS

-4242 ADLLQRLRFFKEWI
+4242 TDLLQRLNFFKEWI
-4256 ERGTPKVFWISGF
+4256 EKGTPKVFWISGF
-4269 YFTQSFLTGALQNYA
+4269 FFTQSFLTGALQNYA
-4284 RKYKIPIDLLGL
+4284 RKYRTPIDLLRL
-4296 QFQITDH
+4296 QVQITDH
-4303 DNVNIIDSSPSEG
+4303 YYTNDIDASPPDG
-4316 TYINGLYMEG
+4316 IYINGLYMEG
-4326 ARWDRDKHVI
+4326 ARWDRDKHMI
-4336 SESFPKILYDSMPII
+4336 GESFPKVLYESMPII
-4351 WLIPEENIAEMDSF
+4351 WLIPKEKVSQVASF

-4375 RHGELSTTGHSTNYV
+4375 RRGELSTTGHSTNYV
-4390 LSINLPTDKSPN
+4390 LTINLATDKPPN
-4402 HWVNRGVACLCQLDY
+4402 HWINRGVACLCQLDY

>member
-1 MNFIILLS
+1 MTTFKKISVSQSDVDGSPRSTVSAVGIDLKRSL
-9 CCRGCNEKP
+9 CRQETFYTAQNEKL
-18 KLLQHGAFTRAVPFK
+18 KILQHGAFTQAVPFK

-46 NNYSPA
+46 NNYSPTA
-52 ARDFSTHSLHKH
+52 KDFTTHSLYKLN
-64 QSNNE
+64 SNNE
-69 YSELYRLEN
+69 HSELCRLEN
-78 QVGLLCQK
+78 QERLCQK
-86 PPYQDL
+86 APYQDL
-92 GIVKK
+92 RIVKK
-97 KDTSYTLYKRKAPG
+97 KDAWHTLYKRKAPG

-117 SELFSNAATR
+117 CELFSNAATR

-135 SVSSNCMPAFDLGLR
+135 CASSNCMPSFDLGLR

-171 IQSTD
+171 IQCTD
-176 TSRQK
+176 TLRQR
-181 NQGDSHYKSTNEP
+181 NQGDCHMSTNEP

-213 PASSDNADS
+213 PAPSDNAES
-222 PGLHRPLSFSQD
+222 PGLHRPLFSSPDRASYSFSI
-234 KASHS
+234 
-239 FSTPA
+239 PA
-244 AEQHRE
+244 AEQHGG
-250 LEGTKHSTQP
+250 LEGTKDFAQP
-260 ESQPISAHTRKKSKH
+260 ERQPSSANIRKKAKDKPHSYAA
-275 KSHEDWRQ
+275 EDQRQ
-283 HDAMTTAALSVM
+283 HNAATRAALSVV

-303 HGLSRPATPTEGH
+303 HGLSRPATPAEEH
-316 LDRYYRLIEESIDP
+316 LERYYRLIEESIDP

-343 IYSYIPAELCKVCSK
+343 IYSYVPAELCKVWSK

-366 AEENY
+366 TEDDY
-371 IYAIKKSIVD
+371 TRAIRKSMLD

-386 PMEQHRLGIKVS
+386 PVEQQRLGIQVS
-398 SKMSNRAG
+398 SKISNSAG
-406 RHYFPWHE
+406 RERFPWHE
-414 SVNTARI
+414 SINAART
-421 KLKSNL
+421 KLQNDL
-427 HITHPIMSKVLLH
+427 HIVHPVMSKVLHLFH
-440 FYTKYANF
+440 TKYANV
-448 RLLNMVALM
+448 RLLDIDSLLP
-457 NIVPMKLDE
+457 IVPMKIGE
-466 FINHIRNDVRKKSE
+466 FISHLRNLVEKRSE
-480 ELKETWLRDCCNTV
+480 QLQETWLRDCCDFV

-505 PQDEKLRRKKMDHL
+505 PQDERLRRKKMDHF
-519 FCCLA
+519 FCSLA
-524 TLMSN
+524 ALMSN
-529 LQRSIVEAS
+529 LQRSLVKAS
-538 LMDLVKMVETYG
+538 LSDLVEMIETYG
-550 DGNNYEGNYPP
+550 EGNSYEGNYPP
-561 DNLWLPEKPH
+561 DDLWYPVRPH
-571 LILLFMKPFLKES
+571 LIMVSMKLLLKEL
-584 DVSFNP
+584 DVHFNP
-590 STEEIFCGFDN
+590 SLEEIVCGFDN
-601 TVDSL
+601 IVDSL
-606 VISVQQMARI
+606 VISVQQMPRI
-616 ETFLFQAVDNLKI
+616 ENFLFQAVDNLKI

-646 TRIRAVIENNMR
+646 ARIKTVIENNML
-658 GPSRYAK
+658 GPNKYTSI
-665 VYKPFLQML
+665 YKPFLYL
-674 SPQTEKRLETLA
+674 FSPLTEQRLETLA
-686 QKNVSLKVYARELD
+686 QKEVSLKVYARELE
-700 NVKKLAS
+700 NLKQLAS
-707 DVALLPVFVPMKMMF
+707 DVASLPVFIPMKMLAL
-722 MDCFEINQRWGA
+722 DCSELNQRMIYHTQQLANIIINKVASTSVKFIRKICRQYDGIVIKISTIASSTSALVELQNYIDRLRSTQMLEIQEKLAVAAENLLFLMDYASLSKEDIILNGNTFSWPQRIIPIISSSETRLQREHDGA
-734 GEPRRKTPRKAP
+734 LARLAQWQKDFTKRLADVLIEVKDLQKKDRMSEANTYVQKLNTINRRI
-746 EQEQLDG
+746 QEFIEEKSLI
-753 SGRRNQRHRDAA
+753 N
-765 HGKEERLH
+765 KEERLLEAEQISTFNQISEICKLKEPYEKLWTAAAH
-773 HQLTRRRPQETE
+773 FSSCYDKWMNGPFLMVNAEEVEEEVQNLWKASYKLTKAFYHP
-785 QQETRMDDSA
+785 DL
-795 HQHYRGPRTI
+795 HGPLKVATTI
-805 PTKLLGY
+805 KTKL
-812 MEASIKADL
+812 
-821 TTIRTEMSQVL
+821 
-832 KRVEDTEERLD
+832 
-843 VHTKAIQELQ
+843 
-853 DQCRYME
+853 E
-860 KGMRI
+860 KF
-865 IAYKAEDQENRNRRN
+865 
-880 NLRLRGIP
+880 
-888 ETVGDRELAD
+888 
-898 KIRETFNDM
+898 KINM
-907 LKRPRTTEIIFD
+907 P
-919 RVHRMRRPIASGG
+919 
-932 ENPRDVI
+932 
-939 VRFHYYADKAQIT
+939 
-952 ESMKNASEMVMDG
+952 
-965 VNIQAYV
+965 
-972 DLALETLAR
+972 
-981 RRALKPLTQAL
+981 
-992 ISRQITY
+992 
-999 RWGFPACLI
+999 
-1008 ATYEG
+1008 
-1013 RTATLRHPEDL
+1013 
-1024 VEFCE
+1024 
-1029 KMDITPPELCKQ
+1029 
-1041 RTSLLIPLSSLCL
+1041 
-1054 PCFLIFSC
+1054 
-1062 SSIQW
+1062 
-1067 VVSFTGL
+1067 
-1074 DWIML
+1074 
-1079 DYVAIESVE
+1079 
-1088 SANILPMTI
+1088 
-1097 SDHAPVELTLKN
+1097 
-1109 NISWGKQYNW
+1109 
-1119 KLNDSLLH
+1119 
-1127 DQAVVQEIGVL
+1127 
-1138 LENYFQE
+1138 
-1145 NNTEGMSLVTVWE
+1145 LVTALCTPGIKPRHWNLMSE
-1158 AHKVVLRVTEFSLQP
+1158 KV
-1173 HPQDEPGDGAEWVE
+1173 G
-1187 SGGNTKMFD
+1187 FD
-1196 STQLK
+1196 ISTQE
-1201 GGSVS
+1201 
-1206 IYPQQHPR
+1206 
-1214 FMGTQYQTTFP
+1214 
-1225 QAHHYW
+1225 
-1231 GMFDSSWEHKLSHS
+1231 D
-1245 TAHIPMGPSAVCF
+1245 
-1258 NITPHEGTTLF
+1258 TTLF
-1269 EVLHLGLE
+1269 EILQLGLE

-1297 KALNKMETDW
+1297 KALNKMQADW
-1307 EDVCFIFSPYKDG
+1307 EDVCFVFTPYGEG
-1320 NSHVLAAVDEIQVL
+1320 NCHVLAAVDEIQVL

-1360 WEAKLRHLQD
+1360 WEAKLRQMQEA
-1370 TLDSWLTVQMAWLY
+1370 LDSWLRVQMAWLY
-1384 LAPIFRSADIR
+1384 LDPIFGSEDIR
-1395 NQIPVEGAKFQTVDF
+1395 NQIPVEGKKFEVVDS
-1410 NWRLIMRES
+1410 NWRLIMRKS
-1419 VEKANAMRVISQPQ
+1419 VKEANAIRVISQPQ

-1473 LIEILSETKDPL
+1473 LLEILSETKDPL

-1496 GIAKLTFNPKKEI
+1496 GIAKLTFNPVKEI
-1509 THMESAEKEKV
+1509 THMESAENEKV
-1520 ELVTRIIPANA
+1520 ELVLKIIPANA
-1531 KGLVEQW
+1531 KGLVEKW
-1538 LHEVEKIMKL
+1538 LHELGKQQIMVEMIMKL

-1553 MNQSIKAYAK
+1553 MNQSIKAYAE
-1563 SLRKEWVLQW
+1563 SPRKEWVLQW
-1573 PGQVVLASSMVHW
+1573 PGQVVLAASMVHW
-1586 TTGVSKA
+1586 TMEVSKA
-1593 FDQKRGLQNFVEQ
+1593 FDQKGGLPSFERKCN
-1606 CSEQIDEIVNL
+1606 EQIEEIVSL
-1617 VRGRLTKMEQ
+1617 VRGRLTKMER

-1635 IDVHARDVVFNLNNR
+1635 TDVHGRDIVVNMKSR
-1650 GVANS
+1650 GIVNTL
-1655 SDFGW
+1655 DFSW
-1660 IAQMRYYWE
+1660 ISQMRYYWE
-1669 ENSVVVRMV
+1669 ENSVVIRMV
-1678 TTTVPYGYEYLG
+1678 TTSVPYGYEYLG
-1690 NAGRLVLT
+1690 NSGRLVLT

-1704 FRTLMGALQLNICV
+1704 FRTLMGALQLNLGGAPEGPAGTGKTETCKDLARAVAKQCV

-1769 RAISEQVQT
+1769 RAISEQVQN
-1778 FVFEGTEICLDSSCT
+1778 FVFEGTEISLDSSCT

-1821 MVPDYTLIAEI
+1821 MVPDYALIAEI
-1832 SLYSMGFVAARSLAA
+1832 SLYSMGFVAARSLSA

-1882 LKVKLPDEKEDVLM
+1882 LKVKFPDEKEDVVM

-1911 DIPLFDSIISDLFPG
+1911 DVPLFDSIISDLFPG

-1944 TRKMN
+1944 TKKMN
-1949 LQQVPCFIKKIIQIY
+1949 LQPVPCFIKKIIQIY

-1977 NPLGGKTSSLKVLAG
+1977 RPLAGKTSALKVLAG
-1992 VLKDLEIKGLMDEH
+1992 VLKDLEAKCLLDEH
-2006 RVDYIFINPKAITIG
+2006 GVEYICINPKAVPIG

-2033 WIDGVL
+2033 WLDGVL
-2039 SNVFR
+2039 SNTFR
-2044 NHATCTTKRRKWCIF
+2044 NHAAGTTKCRKWCIF

-2126 WEPLTESWLAAK
+2126 WEPLTESWLSEK
-2138 LPAFFTAEESQI
+2138 LPSMLTAEQSQI
-2150 VQSMCRWLLPVCLD
+2150 VQSLCRWILPACLE
-2164 FVEKKCTFVTKTSP
+2164 FVVQNCTFVIETSS

-2187 IYECLLA
+2187 LYESLLTT
-2194 NIRSAKSGTENEEEV
+2194 IRSGTENEDEV
-2209 LDIEETRS
+2209 LDISEEMNVQRYNNINI
-2217 SVHHTV
+2217 
-2223 KINEEVKNAILA
+2223 KMNEEIKSVIVA
-2235 YGFFAVIWSVGGV
+2235 YGLFSVIWSVGGS
-2248 LHPDSKKRFSEYLK
+2248 LHSDSKKRFSEYLK
-2262 NLCDQDPTS
+2262 NLCDQDS
-2271 LKPKGLQIPRS
+2271 AVSKCKGFQIPRS
-2282 VQLPKAEDVYD
+2282 AQLPKAESIYD
-2293 IVYVKKKFSAWC
+2293 IFYVRKKFSVWC
-2305 LWKDLVTPTKFED
+2305 LWKDLVTPTKMED
-2318 IIKPSIKDNEK
+2318 IIKF
-2329 DVHLMLNDIIVS
+2329 NDIIVS

-2409 TKLERQKKRV
+2409 RKLERRKKRV
-2419 YGTPPG
+2419 YGAPLG

-2462 DRKDTNMIEI
+2462 DRH
-2472 KDTSLVLAMAPP
+2472 DTSRIKIRNTSIVAAMAPP
-2484 SGGGNAV
+2484 AGGGNAV

-2497 HFNVLSIDAFSDE
+2497 HFNILSIDAFNDE
-2510 TMKSIFQ
+2510 TMKSIFH
-2517 PVVDWHFNSGF
+2517 PIADWHFNSGF
-2528 DTSLKRYSRIF
+2528 DTSLKRYSRIL
-2539 VWATMDLYRQVMAS
+2539 VWATMDLYRQVLAA

-2566 LRDFSRVVQGIILLK
+2566 LRDLSRVFQGIILLK
-2581 PTQVDQNSA
+2581 PTEVDANA
-2590 AAQKLMRLWIH
+2590 AGAQKLMRLWIH

-2613 SQDRKTFFQIVKN
+2613 SEDRKKFFQIVKN

-2631 FKEKMSN
+2631 FKEKLSN

-2644 IGRKVQDE
+2644 IGREVQDE
-2652 DMRNLFFGDYV
+2652 DMRNLFFGDYL
-2663 FHKSS
+2663 FQKNSEKS
-2668 VKPEKHYDEIAAIE
+2668 EKLYNEIVNMDD
-2682 ELKICMQRYLHQYNA
+2682 LKICMQRYLQQYNV

-2705 VMFHFATEHISRISR
+2705 VMFNFAIEHISRINR
-2720 VLKLPCGH
+2720 ILKLPGGH
-2728 ALLIGIGGTGRQSVT
+2728 ALLIGIGGTGRQSAT

-2753 LHQFSIQKSY
+2753 LHQVSIQKSY

-2775 LRAAGQNGT
+2775 LRAAGQNGN

-2802 DINMILSTGDV
+2802 DINMILSAGDV

-2825 MEKMRQL
+2825 MEKMLQG
-2832 LPATETQNENT
+2832 LPANEAHGNT
-2843 TSDLY
+2843 PADLY
-2848 RIFKDRIRRNLHIV
+2848 RVFKDRIRRNLHIV

-2869 KAFRDQLRHYTSL
+2869 KAFREHLRHYTAL
-2882 VNSCTIDWFQA
+2882 VNCCTVDWFQA

-2921 FMCHHFHQSVVS
+2921 FICQHFHQSVVA

-2969 ELLTSKNRY
+2969 ELLSSKNRY
-2978 MVGLEKLDFASSQIA
+2978 LVGLEKLDFASSQIA

-3006 IERSSETEELVNI
+3006 IERSCETEELVNI

-3034 EADEATANKAAL
+3034 EADEAIANKAAL

-3057 KLSVAIPAFNAAIA
+3057 KLSVAIPALNAAIA
-3071 ALDTLKASDIALLKT
+3071 ALDTLKASDITLLKT
-3086 MQNPPSGVRLTLSA
+3086 MQNPPSGVRLTLAA
-3100 ICILKG
+3100 ICILKA
-3106 IKPDKKGDPSGKSA
+3106 IKPDKKADPNGKIV

-3129 MLGDMKFLDSLKEFD
+3129 MLGDMKFLESLKEFD

-3152 IAQIRKDFI
+3152 IAQIRRDFI

-3198 APKRQKLEA
+3198 APKRERLQA
-3207 AEADLKIHMQNLKI
+3207 AEADLKIHMKNLKI
-3221 KREELKEVTTKLKG
+3221 KREELREVTTKLKG

-3278 RSIVT
+3278 RSIAT

-3294 DMLLSAGIVA
+3294 DMLLSAAIVA
-3304 YLGPFTSEFRQEIL
+3304 YLGSFTSEFRQEIL
-3318 RKWFNMCRDK
+3318 KKWFNMCRDK
-3328 HIPISDGFALS
+3328 HIPVSDGFSFS

-3358 DSFSLE
+3358 DNFSLE
-3364 NAIIVTSA
+3364 NALIVTSA
-3372 QQWPLMIDPQGQAN
+3372 QRWPLIIDPQGQAN

-3400 CKATDTDYLRA
+3400 CKATDPDYLRT
-3411 VGNSIQFGTPV
+3411 VGNSIQFGTPM

-3446 NGVEY
+3446 HGVEY

-3485 VTLINFMITPIGL
+3485 VTLVNFMITPIGL

-3514 EERKY
+3514 EKRKN
-3519 QLYLEGATTRKQLKE
+3519 QLYLEGAKIRKQLKE

-3569 IQEKQEITTK
+3569 IQEKQEITAK
-3579 TEKQI
+3579 TERQI

-3601 FFVISDLAYIDTM
+3601 FFVISDLEYIDSM
-3614 YQFSLAWYINLY
+3614 YQYSLAWFINLY
-3626 INAIKKSEP
+3626 LNAIKNSEC

-3641 RITYLND
+3641 RISNLND
-3648 YFTNSVYEHVC
+3648 YFKNSIYEHVC

-3670 SFLLCVGIQRNRGL
+3670 SFLLCVGLQRNRGM
-3684 VNYEE
+3684 VSNEE

-3694 TGSVALEIP
+3694 TGGVALEIP
-3703 RANPDPMWLKDKF
+3703 RPNPDPTWLKDKF
-3716 WGEILRLSSL
+3716 WGEILRLSTLTS
-3726 PIFGGLDDHFYSNI
+3726 FSGLDDHFCTNI
-3740 RQWKSIYDSS
+3740 TQWKNIYDSS
-3750 QPNEMELPNPWE
+3750 HPNEMELPDPWE

-3776 VRPDKIISAVQ
+3776 VRPDKIIPAVQ
-3787 QFVTNK
+3787 QFISNK
-3793 MGPAFIDPPTFDL
+3793 MGPAYIDPPTFDL
-3806 RHSYMGSS
+3806 QHSYMDST

-3827 DPLQLL
+3827 DPLELL
-3833 MKFAEEKDMGG
+3833 MKFAEEKEMGG
-3844 INLQTISLG
+3844 VNLQTISLG
-3853 QGQGPIARKMIEK
+3853 QGQGPIARKTIEK
-3866 AAEDGTWVVLQNCH
+3866 AAKEGTWVVLQNCH
-3880 LATSWLTELEHICEE
+3880 LATSWLMDLEQICEE
-3895 VITDPEKTNSSFRLW
+3895 VITDPEKTKPSFRLW

-3916 QDFPVSVL
+3916 LDFPVSVL

-3954 AFFNGCNK
+3954 AFFNSCNK
-3962 PKVWKKLLF
+3962 PEVWKKLLF

-3983 RTYGSLGWNVSYE
+3983 RTYGSLGWNIPYE

-4008 LQRFINDYEQ
+4008 IQRFINDYAQ
-4018 TLLDAVIYL
+4018 TPLEALIYL

-4061 DDYAFSPSGKYF
+4061 DDYTFSPSGKYF

-4079 HDAYMEYIKS
+4079 HDTYMEYIKS

-4097 VFGLHINANITR
+4097 VFGLHVNANITR
-4109 DQKETAKL
+4109 EHKETAEL
-4117 FDWILTTLPKQ
+4117 FDWILTTLPNQ

-4155 NIEEV
+4155 NVEEV
-4160 KRLYPTQYTESMN
+4160 KRLYPTQCTESMN

-4201 SGLSAMSNELDD
+4201 SGLSVMSNELDD

-4219 VGKVPTVWS
+4219 VGKVPTMWS

-4242 ADLLQRLRFFKEWI
+4242 ADLLQRLSFFKSWI

-4269 YFTQSFLTGALQNYA
+4269 YFTQSFLTGVLQNYA
-4284 RKYKIPIDLLGL
+4284 RKHQTPIDLLSF
-4296 QFQITDH
+4296 QFQITSHDH
-4303 DNVNIIDSSPSEG
+4303 EDDIDTSECDG
-4316 TYINGLYMEG
+4316 LYINGLYMEG
-4326 ARWDRDKHVI
+4326 ARWDREKEMI
-4336 SESFPKILYDSMPII
+4336 NESFPKVLYESMPVIQ
-4351 WLIPEENIAEMDSF
+4351 LIPGEKIAEMDSF
-4365 YQCPV
+4365 YRCPV

-4375 RHGELSTTGHSTNYV
+4375 RRGELSTTGHSTNYV
-4390 LSINLPTDKSPN
+4390 LSISLATSKPPN